1 MLSNIKKKDLFI
13 YLGVLAFALIAP
25 NVFSDYRIQFTFWL
39 VLIILAITW
48 NIQGGEM
55 GYNTFGNIMFFGV
68 GMYVCSGIQIGL
80 FFDLA

>member
-25 NVFSDYRIQFTFWL
+25 NVFPDYRIQFTFWL

-55 GYNTFGNIMFFGV
+55 I
-68 GMYVCSGIQIGL
+68 SPP
-80 FFDLA
+80 